1 MLAKGRYAVAPD
13 RVLVRALRMA
23 GAALCALLVALPLA
37 GRAAAA
43 PDPGSIEAQIDAA
56 WQKLEPVIEQYNQV
70 HGQLIANQ
78 RKADVLKKQLQ
89 PLQLQVD
96 MALSRV
102 SDIAVQVYKNG
113 PASGFNAILA
123 SGSATTLLDQ
133 LAMLDQLARLQEQR
147 ISDVAAV
154 RDKVL
159 ADQKALN
166 DIIAQQSAQDAD
178 LAAKKTTIEAQIKD
192 LQKLRQQA
200 YGGGGGTGSLRPV
213 ACPVEYIG
221 GAAGKAAATGCAQ
234 IGKPYVWGAA
244 GPNSFDCSGFT
255 EYSWG
260 SAGVSLYHY
269 TGTQHDQTMR
279 VSRGD
284 LRVADLVFYYGD
296 LHHVALY
303 VGGGWVV
310 HAPEPGDY
318 VRMAKMDEVGPVNSF
333 GRPG

>member
-1 MLAKGRYAVAPD
+1 
-13 RVLVRALRMA
+13 
-23 GAALCALLVALPLA
+23 
-37 GRAAAA
+37 
-43 PDPGSIEAQIDAA
+43 
-56 WQKLEPVIEQYNQV
+56 
-70 HGQLIANQ
+70 
-78 RKADVLKKQLQ
+78 
-89 PLQLQVD
+89 
-96 MALSRV
+96 
-102 SDIAVQVYKNG
+102 
-113 PASGFNAILA
+113 
-123 SGSATTLLDQ
+123 
-133 LAMLDQLARLQEQR
+133 MLDQLARLQEQR

-279 VSRGD
+279 VRQARSEGTTQVNQWSKSRKRRAGSN
-284 LRVADLVFYYGD
+284 LVDMGRC
-296 LHHVALY
+296 ATRRS
-303 VGGGWVV
+303 VV
-310 HAPEPGDY
+310 FP
-318 VRMAKMDEVGPVNSF
+318 M
-333 GRPG
+333 